1 MLENVDPKLLIT
13 AVSGLI
19 VFIGLLFGLI
29 YFLIKVIFKGFM
41 KSVID
46 ISNSVEKVS
55 LSVEKLQKYD
65 KEKEILILGN
75 KNKIE
80 VIKKVQDN
88 LFRGVED
95 NKTTLRLH
103 LEKTDNLLKEVDK
116 RFDKNEKNIL
126 KVMENL
132 NSIKCDLL
140 TRIEP
145 VL

>member
-126 KVMENL
+126 KVMENH